1 MASNLALWQS
11 QGSVY
16 LAQTNA
22 TAPVIFFYNTDDAAY
37 YQDQIVQFKAKLD
50 ALSVPT
56 SVITNYG
63 TGHAVPQTSASLTTV
78 YNFFN
83 QYLTPPNV
91 TTGIENQLQNSA
103 LSLTLSPNPATTDV
117 ILKFSVSTIAKLNI
131 TLYNL
136 TGIELYKSEKQ
147 VDNTGMQTET
157 IHLENLNLSQGI
169 YYVKVQT
176 NEMQGIQKLLKK

>member
-1 MASNLALWQS
+1 
-11 QGSVY
+11 
-16 LAQTNA
+16 
-22 TAPVIFFYNTDDAAY
+22 
-37 YQDQIVQFKAKLD
+37 
-50 ALSVPT
+50 
-56 SVITNYG
+56 
-63 TGHAVPQTSASLTTV
+63 
-78 YNFFN
+78 
-83 QYLTPPNV
+83 
-91 TTGIENQLQNSA
+91 
-103 LSLTLSPNPATTDV
+103 
-117 ILKFSVSTIAKLNI
+117 LKFSVSTIAKLNI